1 MNREKTYLT
10 ISLISWPFSNG
21 SICEVFSNWYFCG
34 SFVVLICSQL
44 IVPEDD
50 WDLWSLL
57 LLNYAVVDFLAPS
70 VAILLSSAE
79 LMTLDL
85 EWLPALSVI

>member
-1 MNREKTYLT
+1 
-10 ISLISWPFSNG
+10 
-21 SICEVFSNWYFCG
+21 
-34 SFVVLICSQL
+34 L